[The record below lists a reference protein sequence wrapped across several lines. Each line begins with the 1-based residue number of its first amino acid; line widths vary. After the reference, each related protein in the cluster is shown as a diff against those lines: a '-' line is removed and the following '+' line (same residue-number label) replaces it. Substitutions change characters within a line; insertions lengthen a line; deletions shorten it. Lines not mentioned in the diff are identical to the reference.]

1 MVLSQTDRRVSSGLV
16 IFAIKGV
23 EPEQAVAHL
32 WERNRIAA
40 RRVSLPSCM
49 RASLHF
55 LNTEDEVGALA
66 ETGGAA

>member
-1 MVLSQTDRRVSSGLV
+1 MV

-40 RRVSLPSCM
+40 RRVSLPSCV

-55 LNTEDEVGALA
+55 FNTED
-66 ETGGAA
+66 

>member
-1 MVLSQTDRRVSSGLV
+1 MVT
-16 IFAIKGV
+16 FAIKGV

-40 RRVSLPSCM
+40 RRVSLPSCV

-55 LNTEDEVGALA
+55 FNTEDEVGALA
-66 ETGGAA
+66 EAARLLAESGGAA